1 MKNSSKNVGNSKEL
15 NIPQMIQFN
24 EDSISIFIRYF
35 VKCNDYTDLI
45 TYLMQIM
52 NQFVVKKRTQNL
64 GTFVKLIID
73 FDSINMSS
81 IDFEFVK
88 TLINYLD
95 TNYDEVLANI
105 YCINVSFFFKMV
117 YKILKPVL
125 TKKVKEKIIFI
136 KKGQTKELRNLTDAD
151 FDDL

>member
-1 MKNSSKNVGNSKEL
+1 MKNNSKNVDNSKEL

-24 EDSISIFIRYF
+24 EDSISIYIRYF

-52 NQFVVKKRTQNL
+52 NQFVEKKKAPKL

-81 IDFEFVK
+81 SILSLLK
-88 TLINYLD
+88 LSLI
-95 TNYDEVLANI
+95 I
-105 YCINVSFFFKMV
+105 
-117 YKILKPVL
+117 
-125 TKKVKEKIIFI
+125 
-136 KKGQTKELRNLTDAD
+136 
-151 FDDL
+151 